1 MNKVVRK
8 ADFHPVPLEPR
19 LMMDGNLSFDLSNST
34 AITSAISGIAQA
46 FEEQYTSVSSL
57 FSDFAD
63 DAQAVSALVEAM
75 GSEVKD
81 NASLNPIVEAV
92 GRVDDAFE
100 GLRDQVEA
108 RLTTLLTSVHS
119 GLTTQL
125 DAIPGS
131 SSITQAEVE
140 TLFSVAN
147 FVDGTIGA
155 DIDAFVTSKSLG
167 SADAVNDAFK
177 SVAALASDTFSI
189 ALTNIPDGSGGDLI
203 SFTDNAGKV
212 TVSFSLP
219 EIVTDFTSVVS
230 GKIPGLDFGSALSS
244 ESGGT
249 DLFSFDVAPLIE
261 TGGSFGISK
270 IGFNADNI
278 QLAPLVQLGGDID
291 IGSAFD
297 VRLGLLDFS
306 VNSVEV
312 LEYQLGF
319 DFGTNAN
326 LGAEVSIGSAPSFD
340 VYADDLNFDVSQ
352 KVRDF
357 GETEF
362 SEIADDTH
370 YNFLA
375 VEMTAGLTFG
385 GSTKTIDAGLS
396 LGSILKSS
404 TAVDLASQAASVLE
418 NLEFGLELDTS
429 GLGLTGTAA
438 EAIEKAVQS
447 LVALDSEDIGNFLA
461 FIEEL
466 VTGFL
471 SDASLD
477 VQVPFT
483 ELSTSDLVNEVRNT
497 FSSLIDKLAISNEAL
512 GFVGGEFA
520 EVISQPA
527 TQQSGAALTTE
538 AADALAD
545 YKSFDLTIIDSN
557 DQSTTKT
564 ITLTGTDVV
573 DTAKTIDERLTA
585 LAALIQNE
593 IGVGITLAVAGGA
606 LTATAASLGAL
617 GNKTFGISKATKL
630 DDEIDNAFG
639 LQDLGFSLGQ
649 MQNQLLDYADSA
661 SDIEGDDF
669 VLRLNN
675 DAVTSMTLG
684 DLDVSALTGVE
695 EVSYTFLVD
704 GVETVL
710 RLEQVGGWATN
721 QALVESLQAEL
732 DAKNLNMA
740 ATLDGAALKLET
752 VAKSLGNFDLASVG
766 SSASYDVVIDG
777 VTQTLNISKTGGWAD
792 EAEFLQS
799 LQDEIDAQ
807 GLGFVA
813 DVASGVLELTDS
825 RPFEVVPILDKF
837 VAAPTFEKLIEFVT
851 TELGKILPGAVLEL
865 SDAGEMIFRLDG
877 IEGTASIGVD
887 DNVRL
892 DLDDFGLGGIS
903 GLSLGGNIEAE
914 LAGSLN
920 AAIGIDLSG
929 LADIL
934 TAGAPTTLAAAEDLG
949 TDLFDS
955 LLQAVFV
962 EDIGLSATVDAEA
975 NNIKGEADLG
985 LLKIEL
991 GKNDASKNGMAVSA
1005 GLEIGFVGLDS
1016 ELGYNDR
1023 ISFETLRNLAQSAVA
1038 VQGPLLLSTPSAG
1051 ISSLLG
1057 TLDLAGR
1064 ITVDGEGHATT
1075 ATGDAISDLTEL
1087 NKVDLATY
1095 AGTDPLA
1102 QMIFHMGDVSVSTLG
1117 IEGINE
1123 GIIDGLSLTIQDLSK
1138 PLETFDFAL
1147 LGDGADAL
1155 DSIKA
1160 LSNLGTGDILDS
1172 LTAIANLLEVTA
1184 STLKE
1189 TLPFLEANIPVL
1201 NFSIL
1206 DSLDFA
1212 TDFLAKLQ
1220 EIRNNPQSALDEVK
1234 NQLEDIFGSDTVTL
1248 TWNGDDKVLD
1258 MGLSFK
1264 LLEDV
1269 AKNIP
1274 FQIDLAQILA
1284 DQLSD
1289 YIPEELLGFVSGFV
1303 DASGSGNLKFDPLLS
1318 LDFAFGLDLAPLL
1331 ATPTTVASGATKL
1344 EELSS
1349 VSSIVQSDGGGSDF
1363 SISLRDNDTGTVKD
1377 VAFTI
1382 DSTLSLEEQ
1391 ITAINAKLAT
1401 GINATTQMVF
1411 DDATGIVTL
1420 SDSAAVSFDTTGV
1433 QALFGADTAQSTEVG
1448 GVHELAL
1455 AFADPSTGGTF
1466 ELLIGSETII
1476 FEITDEAGRDAA
1488 GLAAAINTAAAQTAV
1503 SRAVLGGNVLV
1514 LDQLFD
1520 ASDEGEATAPFVVA
1534 FEPGGI
1540 ADFAAAQSFD
1550 VPVAGGLVSVDVAG
1564 EAGRDEQGLIDATND
1579 AILSKLGE
1587 LGLLTGTATP
1597 GVSLNLT
1604 NLISAFED
1612 GGVVKL
1618 RATNFATASGYDA
1631 TSFSVQGLEN
1641 SPDQTLSF
1649 TELNGSNAMR
1659 LLGFASNGASAE
1671 SSFEG
1676 EALYEAVDRGAP
1688 RVFIDTAKSGIA
1700 FDFIGGVDSGLN
1712 LSLGLGPIAIQ
1723 VVDGKALLNS
1733 GDGTGGPAHLGFKLN
1748 DIDGDDNEGQ
1758 YDVSHLA
1765 AIRGDQDV
1773 DFTQLLD
1780 FDVQIGIDID
1790 LPFSDTLGVFDPSQH
1805 GLKWQTELLAMVD
1818 GASWADIDFS
1828 NLTNTLTGE
1837 LPNIFDGKGIDFSK
1851 FELNLPDVSDFI
1863 SSIDVLALL
1872 NDPRV
1877 VLGGIDDIMGE
1888 IDDLFGDYLEDI
1900 NLPVIGD
1907 AIGSGVT
1914 FFNDMRNNVIQPALA
1929 YANTPLADGSMPTS
1943 VDLITGFLNEQLN
1956 GVLGTSGAT
1965 YLHAHLETSG
1975 SISDAYLYGAINFSG
1990 EIFREEMD
1998 IDFDF
2003 GIPGLNIEVEEGS
2016 EILMALDYTVNI
2028 GFGLDRNGF
2037 FLLNDTDQAEVGI
2050 EFLVDAGTFEGSMS
2064 VLNLMGVSAEAVTLD
2079 DDGNVVSSASDGG
2092 GTAKVTAFLEA
2103 DLYGEDGL
2111 EIKTPDDSDGKTA
2124 DKGSIFRN
2132 YDEIQPVD
2140 GKGNVLSYERVVY
2153 MNNLNFGNLIEFDFG
2168 AEVDVNIGLTGNI
2181 LNPLNGDPLTIN
2193 DFQIFPDLRTELV
2206 LDAGYTFQDGLNI
2219 EKLGFQNVR
2228 VDAGQLFDTL
2238 VRPITDPI
2246 IGFVEP
2252 IMEVISFIFEPPIGL
2267 LKDLAVDVLAI
2278 WFPIARLINNIAN
2291 IAVSIAEFTTSL
2303 AASGGQ
2309 VQFGDFDLTK
2319 FAPGLSKGSTTA
2331 ANIDL
2336 NTVDVSG
2343 FKTSTSKPGF
2353 GTFGKV
2359 HKGFSVDIPLIKDP
2373 FSAMSAL
2380 LGDLGGIEL
2389 IRARYTLFN
2398 IDTASFDITE
2408 PFIDMLN
2415 VDMPS
2420 WATKAI
2426 ETAIAFKP
2434 PGITSYIAGRGVTK
2448 FEVGY
2453 DMSGIE
2459 AFINT
2464 FDPLRLLDGAF
2475 IDAKPGSLID
2485 LDVDIG
2491 VTVGAGIAGVNGG
2504 GEFLA
2509 QLALNDPNEDGK
2521 LRISEIVNSVV
2532 EVAKATANVGD
2543 PLSAAKT
2550 ALGYLFDGKI
2560 GFGVEASW
2568 YAGFLKGDLF
2578 SYDLGEVPL
2587 GIFET
2592 PPDLSSSPGGGTTAA
2607 LGGALGALG
2616 IGSTGTE
2623 ILNVGAK
2630 IVDANSTDH
2639 DEDGDDDLKL
2649 GSSGDGF
2656 SVALSTHQGAL
2667 SGEVDSNAEAIII
2680 PAGEGDNVID
2690 MSDFADAGSDRITIT
2705 YTGSGTDTIMLPKGG
2720 INVAFLGAGNDT
2732 ITGPADGQGTYIVFA
2747 ERGADVIDIPSG
2759 NVMVFSGKD
2768 YGMRDIF
2775 LQEFAQ
2781 GGVTESKVLE
2791 LLGLNSDGTVNGSG
2805 EKTFNIGE
2813 DEFVNLATLI
2823 ERFTE
2828 VSQGK
2833 SHNDIE
2839 TITVGSGNHVI
2850 FTGKGDDTITGDLNG
2865 SGEVVVLAGRGDDN
2879 VSIGGSDVYV
2889 EGGAGSDV
2897 IVVNGAKTEVWG
2909 WGKAAG
2915 ERGALETTSEINAL
2929 AQKDGNDIIV
2939 GGTGQDN
2946 FYGQAGGDVLEGNAG
2961 NDALFGGLDDDMLT
2975 GGTFILTNN
2984 TGSAGTLSTAALVEA
2999 RSAGTPMVRTTSGSS
3014 TVAVTDLDL
3023 DAPLNGTITVSLVDQ
3038 DDGADEIDGGEGD
3051 DVGFGGGGT
3060 DTMRGD
3066 IGGDILIG
3074 DFAELLM
3081 SGNFVTQTLTSNHL
3095 DSTHQGADTIDGG
3108 AMDDILVAG
3117 AGETGSVEQLTDL
3130 YGNNLLI
3137 GDFGDLKGGR
3147 LIEAQQTI
3155 NSIDHANGG
3164 QDNLVTGRGHDK
3176 LIGGEAGDTANSG
3189 LGVDFIFGDN
3199 VRFDY
3204 TGGNIVTNALDTDGD
3219 DTIITGVD
3227 NNSVAT
3233 DGAALPDQNDFA
3245 IAGLGNDTFTAGT
3258 GGLTAMGDTGWVRL
3272 SQDGLRA
3279 LENFE
3284 YPGDNAPADDVA
3296 QYQEQKLLIDGLFA
3310 EAQTVKDA
3318 RDGNDTLTV
3327 QGGENI
3333 VMLAGGND
3341 TATLEDGINYIL
3353 GDDGNLQVSI
3363 SEDRKTKTIDIVAG
3377 DLDAGNDTLI
3387 GKDGQDILI
3396 GGFGEE
3402 EIYGGDGQDF
3412 LIGDTIILKRI
3423 FKTDGDKTEGE
3434 LYLDTNFAYVTG
3446 GYDELHGE
3454 GGFDVMIG
3462 NLGPDLFFGDTANDA
3477 LFSDGFAGFFTTDDL
3492 TNLNLDLDVIP
3503 FWDLEQ
3509 VNFAGPAAVDLVS
3522 SSQSSSSI
3530 GLSLDRTVEGPGKP
3544 SIAPELRGVGN
3555 VFVPNSDLLQVGL
3568 SQINGLVD
3576 FILSDTVRSSL
3587 AEMIS
3592 LGLDDDTLRAAVLA
3606 ALEDYVDGNLDLDPS
3621 IRAMVLDM
3629 IMEIIEERFDL
3640 ETEVE
3645 AHNDYG
3651 TSDEDGTYQTAYAI
3665 AAE

>member
-1 MNKVVRK
+1 MSKTSRK
-8 ADFHPVPLEPR
+8 SEFSPVPLEPR
-19 LMMDGNLSFDLSNST
+19 LMMDGNLSFDLSDST
-34 AITSAISGIAQA
+34 ALTSSISGIAQA
-46 FEEQYTSVSSL
+46 FEEQYSSVSAL
-57 FSDFAD
+57 FSDFSD
-63 DAQAVSALVEAM
+63 DAQAVSALIEAM

-108 RLTTLLTSVHS
+108 RLTSLLSSAHS

-131 SSITQAEVE
+131 SAITQAEVE
-140 TLFSVAN
+140 TLFSVSN
-147 FVDGTIGA
+147 FLDGTIGA
-155 DIDAFVTSKSLG
+155 DIDAFVTAKSLG

-177 SVAALASDTFSI
+177 IVTALASDTFSI
-189 ALTNIPDGSGGDLI
+189 ALTNISDGAGGDLI
-203 SFTDNAGKV
+203 SFADNAGKV

-230 GKIPGLDFGSALSS
+230 GKIPGLDFGTGLNSA
-244 ESGGT
+244 SGGT
-249 DLFSFDVAPLIE
+249 DLFSFDIAPIVE
-261 TGGSFGISK
+261 VGGSFGISK

-278 QLAPLVQLGGDID
+278 QLAPLVQLGGNID

-306 VNSVEV
+306 VTSIEV

-319 DFGTNAN
+319 DFGASAN
-326 LGAEVSIGSAPSFD
+326 LGAEVTVGASPSFD
-340 VYADDLNFDVSQ
+340 VFADGLSFDVSQ
-352 KVRDF
+352 KVKDF
-357 GETEF
+357 GATEF
-362 SEIADDTH
+362 TEIADDTH
-370 YNFLA
+370 FNFLA

-385 GSTKTIDAGLS
+385 GSTKSIDAGLS

-429 GLGLTGTAA
+429 GLGLTGATA

-447 LVALDSEDIGNFLA
+447 LVALDAEDIGNFLV

-483 ELSTSDLVNEVRNT
+483 EISTVDLVNEVRAT
-497 FSSLIDKLAISNEAL
+497 FSTLIDKLAVSNEAL

-520 EVISQPA
+520 DVISQVETEQA
-527 TQQSGAALTTE
+527 GAVLTSET
-538 AADALAD
+538 ADVLAG
-545 YKSFDLTIIDSN
+545 YKSFDLTVIDSSG
-557 DQSTTKT
+557 QSATKT

-573 DTAKTIDERLTA
+573 DTGKTVDQRLTA
-585 LAALIQNE
+585 LASLIETE
-593 IGVGITLAVAGGA
+593 IGVGISLAVAGGA
-606 LTATAASLGAL
+606 LTATSTGVGA
-617 GNKTFGISKATKL
+617 KTFGISRATKL
-630 DDEIDNAFG
+630 DDVVDSAFG
-639 LQDLGFSLGQ
+639 LQNLGFNLGQ
-649 MQNQLLDYADSA
+649 VQNQLLDYADSA
-661 SDIEGDDF
+661 TDIEGDDF
-669 VLRLNN
+669 VLRINN
-675 DAVTSMTLG
+675 EAVTSMKLG
-684 DLDVSALTGVE
+684 DLDVDALTGIE

-704 GVETVL
+704 GVETIL
-710 RLEQVGGWATN
+710 RLEKDGGWATN
-721 QALVESLQAEL
+721 QDLVDSLQAEL
-732 DAKNLNMA
+732 DAKGLNMA
-740 ATLDGAALKLET
+740 AALDGSALKLET
-752 VAKSLGNFDLASVG
+752 VAKSLGSFNFSSVG
-766 SSASYDVVIDG
+766 TSASYDVVIDG
-777 VTQTLNISKTGGWAD
+777 VTRTLAVSKASGWASQAD
-792 EAEFLQS
+792 FLTS

-813 DVASGVLELTDS
+813 DVAGGVLELADS
-825 RPFEVVPILDKF
+825 RPFEAVPILDSF

-851 TELGKILPGAVLEL
+851 TELGKILPGALLEL
-865 SDAGEMIFRLDG
+865 SDAGEMIFRLEG
-877 IEGTASIGVD
+877 IEGSASIGVD

-892 DLDDFGLGGIS
+892 DLDDFGVGGIS

-920 AAIGIDLSG
+920 AAIGIDLG
-929 LADIL
+929 ALADIL

-949 TDLFDS
+949 SDLFNS

-962 EDIGLSATVDAEA
+962 EDIGLSATIDAA
-975 NNIKGEADLG
+975 AKNITGEADLG

-1023 ISFETLRNLAQSAVA
+1023 ISFEALRNLAQSSVA

-1051 ISSLLG
+1051 IASLLG

-1075 ATGDAISDLTEL
+1075 NTGDAISDLTQL

-1102 QMIFHMGDVSVSTLG
+1102 QMIFQIGDVSVSTLG

-1123 GIIDGLSLTIQDLSK
+1123 GIIDGISFTIQDLSN
-1138 PLETFDFAL
+1138 PLDTFDYAL

-1160 LSNLGTGDILDS
+1160 LSSLGTGDILDS

-1184 STLKE
+1184 TTLKD
-1189 TLPFLEANIPVL
+1189 TLPFLEAEIPVL

-1212 TDFLAKLQ
+1212 TDFLTKLQ

-1234 NQLEDIFGSDTVTL
+1234 NQLEDVFGQDTVTL
-1248 TWNGDDKVLD
+1248 SWNGDDKVLD

-1284 DQLSD
+1284 DQLSSF
-1289 YIPEELLGFVSGFV
+1289 IPEELLGFVSGFV

-1331 ATPTTVASGATKL
+1331 ATPTDLAAGTTKL
-1344 EELSS
+1344 EGLSS
-1349 VSSIVQSDGGGSDF
+1349 VSSIVQSDGGGADF

-1377 VAFTI
+1377 AELTI
-1382 DSTLSLEEQ
+1382 DSALTLEEQ
-1391 ITAINAKLAT
+1391 IAAINATLAT
-1401 GINATTQMVF
+1401 SINATTQMVF
-1411 DDATGIVTL
+1411 DPVTGIVGL
-1420 SDSAAVSFDTTGV
+1420 ADSASVTFDNTGV
-1433 QALFGADTAQSTEVG
+1433 QALFGADTAQSSEVS

-1455 AFADPSTGGTF
+1455 AFADPGAGGVF
-1466 ELLIGSETII
+1466 ELVIGSETII
-1476 FEITDEAGRDAA
+1476 FEITEESGRDAA
-1488 GLAAAINTAAAQTAV
+1488 GLAAAINSAAATTAI

-1514 LDQLFD
+1514 LDQIFD
-1520 ASDEGEATAPFVVA
+1520 TADESEATAPFVVA
-1534 FEPGGI
+1534 FEPGAI
-1540 ADFAAAQSFD
+1540 ADFAAAQTFD
-1550 VPVAGGLVSVDVAG
+1550 IPVAGGLVSVDV
-1564 EAGRDEQGLIDATND
+1564 EAEVGRSEEDLIEATNN

-1597 GVSLNLT
+1597 GISLNLT

-1659 LLGFASNGASAE
+1659 LLGFASSG
-1671 SSFEG
+1671 SSTLSTFDG

-1700 FDFIGGVDSGLN
+1700 FDFIAGVDNGLN

-1748 DIDGDDNEGQ
+1748 DIDGDDNDGQ
-1758 YDVSHLA
+1758 YDVAHLA
-1765 AIRGDQDV
+1765 SIRGDEDV
-1773 DFTQLLD
+1773 DFTQLLE
-1780 FDVQIGIDID
+1780 FDVQIGINID
-1790 LPFSDTLGVFDPSQH
+1790 LPFGDTLGIFDSTKH
-1805 GLKWQTELLAMVD
+1805 GLKWQTEMLAMVD

-1828 NLTNTLTGE
+1828 NLSATLTGE
-1837 LPNIFDGKGIDFSK
+1837 LPNIFDGTGIDFSK
-1851 FELNLPDVSDFI
+1851 FELNLPDIGDFI

-1900 NLPVIGD
+1900 NLPIIGD

-1943 VDLITGFLNEQLN
+1943 VDLITGFLNDQLN
-1956 GVLGTSGAT
+1956 AVLGTTDAT
-1965 YLHAHLETSG
+1965 YLHAHLETGG
-1975 SISDAYLYGAINFSG
+1975 SISNAYLYGAINFSG

-2003 GIPGLNIEVEEGS
+2003 GLPGLNIEVEEGS

-2037 FLLNDTDQAEVGI
+2037 FLLNDTDQAEIGI

-2064 VLNLMGVSAEAVTLD
+2064 VLNLMGVAAEAVTLD
-2079 DDGNVVSSASDGG
+2079 ADGNVVSSASDGG

-2111 EIKTPDDSDGKTA
+2111 EIKTGDSSNGKA
-2124 DKGSIFRN
+2124 VESGGIFRN
-2132 YDEIQPVD
+2132 YDEIKPLD
-2140 GKGNVLSYERVVY
+2140 GKGNILTYERVVY
-2153 MNNLNFGNLIEFDFG
+2153 LNNLSFASLIEFDFG
-2168 AEVDVNIGLTGNI
+2168 ADVEVYIGLTGNI
-2181 LNPLNGDPLTIN
+2181 LNPLNGDPLTVN

-2219 EKLGFQNVR
+2219 ESLGFQNVR
-2228 VDAGQLFDTL
+2228 IDAGQLFDTL

-2291 IAVSIAEFTTSL
+2291 IAVSIAEFTTTL

-2319 FAPGLSKGSTTA
+2319 FGSGLSKGNTSA
-2331 ANIDL
+2331 ASIDL
-2336 NTVDVSG
+2336 STVDVSG
-2343 FKTSTSKPGF
+2343 IKTATSKPGF

-2398 IDTASFDITE
+2398 IDTASFDITQ

-2415 VDMPS
+2415 VDMPG
-2420 WATKAI
+2420 WATKVI
-2426 ETAIAFKP
+2426 ESAIAAKP
-2434 PGITSYIAGRGVTK
+2434 PGITSYISGRGVTK

-2491 VTVGAGIAGVNGG
+2491 VTVGAGVAGVSGG

-2521 LRISEIVNSVV
+2521 LRIAEIVNSVV
-2532 EVAKATANVGD
+2532 EVAKATADASN

-2560 GFGVEASW
+2560 GFGVDASW

-2587 GIFET
+2587 GIFDT

-2616 IGSTGTE
+2616 IGPTGTE

-2639 DEDGDDDLKL
+2639 DEDGDDILKL

-2656 SVALSTHQGAL
+2656 SVSLSTHQGSL
-2667 SGEVDSNAEAIII
+2667 TGDVDSSADAIII

-2690 MSDFADAGSDRITIT
+2690 MSDFADADSDRVTIT

-2720 INVAFLGAGNDT
+2720 INVAFLGAGDDT
-2732 ITGPADGQGTYIVFA
+2732 VTGPADGQGTYIIFA
-2747 ERGADVIDIPSG
+2747 EHGADVIDIPSG
-2759 NVMVFSGKD
+2759 NVMVFAGKD

-2781 GGVTESKVLE
+2781 GGASQGKVLE
-2791 LLGLNSDGTVNGSG
+2791 FLGLNSDGTVNAAG
-2805 EKTFNIGE
+2805 EEFFNIGE

-2833 SHNDIE
+2833 AHRDVE

-2865 SGEVVVLAGRGDDN
+2865 SGEVIVLAGRGDDA
-2879 VSIGGSDVYV
+2879 VTIGGSDVYV
-2889 EGGAGSDV
+2889 EGGSGSDV

-2929 AQKDGNDIIV
+2929 SQKDGNDIII
-2939 GGTGQDN
+2939 GGTGQDS
-2946 FYGQAGGDVLEGNAG
+2946 FYGQVGDDLLEGNAG
-2961 NDALFGGLDDDMLT
+2961 DDALFGGLGDDLLT

-2984 TGSAGTLSTAALVEA
+2984 TGTGSAQSTAEMVEA
-2999 RSAGTPMVRTTSGSS
+2999 RASSAPAARSASGPN
-3014 TVAVTDLDL
+3014 TIEVADLDL
-3023 DAPLNGTITVSLVDQ
+3023 DAPLNGTLTVSLVDQ
-3038 DDGADEIDGGEGD
+3038 IDGADEIAGGEGD
-3051 DVGFGGGGT
+3051 DVGLGGGGK
-3060 DTMRGD
+3060 DTLRGD
-3066 IGGDILIG
+3066 NGNDILVG

-3081 SGNFVTQTLTSNHL
+3081 SGNFVAQVLTSNHL
-3095 DSTHQGADTIDGG
+3095 DSGNQGTDTIDGG
-3108 AMDDILVAG
+3108 KMDDILVAG
-3117 AGETGSVEQLTDL
+3117 AGDAGTVENLTDL
-3130 YGNNLLI
+3130 YGNNLLV
-3137 GDFGDLKGGR
+3137 GDFGYLKGGR
-3147 LIEAQQTI
+3147 LNEAQQTI
-3155 NSIDHANGG
+3155 NSIDHINGG
-3164 QDNLVTGRGHDK
+3164 QDNLLTGRGHDK
-3176 LIGGEAGDTANSG
+3176 LVGGEAGDTASSG
-3189 LGVDFIFGDN
+3189 LGVDMIFGDN

-3204 TGGNIVTNALDTDGD
+3204 AGGSIVTSGLDTDGD

-3233 DGAALPDQNDFA
+3233 DGAARPDQNDFA
-3245 IAGLGNDTFTAGT
+3245 IAGLGEDTLTAGT
-3258 GGLTAMGDTGWVRL
+3258 GGLTAMGDTGWVTL
-3272 SQDGLRA
+3272 SKDSLRA

-3284 YPGDNAPADDVA
+3284 YPGDSAPAEDLA
-3296 QYQEQKLLIDGLFA
+3296 KYQDQKLLIDGLFE

-3318 RDGNDTLTV
+3318 RDGDDILTV
-3327 QGGENI
+3327 KGGENI
-3333 VMLAGGND
+3333 VMLAGGDD

-3353 GDDGNLQVSI
+3353 GDDGNLKVSI
-3363 SEDRKTKTIDIVAG
+3363 SEDRTTKTIEITAG

-3387 GKDGQDILI
+3387 GKAGQDILV

-3402 EIYGGDGQDF
+3402 TIYGGDGQDF

-3423 FKTDGDKTEGE
+3423 FKTDGTNTTGE

-3446 GYDELHGE
+3446 GYDELHGDA
-3454 GGFDVMIG
+3454 GFDVMIG
-3462 NLGPDLFFGDTANDA
+3462 NLGPDIFYGDTANDA
-3477 LFSDGFAGFFTTDDL
+3477 LFSDGFAGFFSTDDL
-3492 TNLNLDLDVIP
+3492 KNLNLDLDVIP
-3503 FWDLEQ
+3503 FWDLER
-3509 VNFAGPAAVDLVS
+3509 VNFAGPSAVDLVS

-3530 GLSLDRTVEGPGKP
+3530 GLSLDRTVEGVGDPTV
-3544 SIAPELRGVGN
+3544 APELRGLGN
-3555 VFVPNSDLLQVGL
+3555 VFVPNSDLIQVGL
-3568 SQINGLVD
+3568 SNLTGLVD
-3576 FILSDTVRSSL
+3576 FILSESVRSSL

-3592 LGLDDDTLRAAVLA
+3592 LGLDDETLRAAVLT
-3606 ALEDYVDGNLDLDPS
+3606 ALEEYVDGNLDLDPS
-3621 IRAMVLDM
+3621 LRAMVLDM
-3629 IMEIIEERFDL
+3629 IMEIFEERLDL
-3640 ETEVE
+3640 ETDVE
-3645 AHNDYG
+3645 AANNPG
-3651 TSDEDGTYQTAYAI
+3651 TFNENGTFQTAYAL